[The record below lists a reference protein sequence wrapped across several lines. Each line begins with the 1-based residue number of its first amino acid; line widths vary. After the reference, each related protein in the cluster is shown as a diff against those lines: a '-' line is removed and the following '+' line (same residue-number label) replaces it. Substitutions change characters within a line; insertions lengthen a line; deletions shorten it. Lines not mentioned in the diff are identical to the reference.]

1 MVDVDT
7 FFWWSDEQ
15 KEFAKK
21 VSQFVE
27 DNLEEAE
34 LYFWKQK
41 FPHSIVKKVAKEGFF
56 GPGVPKKYGGLEL
69 GATGGCIAAEQLGRL
84 YAVGHVFTVSMLAG
98 LEQILRFGTEEQ
110 KEAWLPSVADGSEIG
125 AVCISEPF
133 AGSDAANVMTT
144 ATKDGDEWVLNGKKR
159 MITAAGVADRYFTYA
174 KTSDDPEDRKQ
185 YAHITSFVVKKGTP
199 GFSLEKINP
208 LMGFD
213 NAPNGY
219 LDFDNVR
226 IPDFNRVGEVGKG
239 WAVMMAGL
247 NFERLIGAAV
257 FGGTFSDLVELAF
270 YYTKRRVQFGKTT
283 NRFPGIQNEIADIIA
298 KAKVSRLFT
307 YNCAKLLDDGK
318 EPMVEASIAKMI
330 NTQYAREIGTQIIQ
344 ILGGDGLTK
353 FYPAERLLKEGKT
366 GEIVAGTTEVQKM
379 IIYRF
384 SAMLPRYNKAFRLRW
399 NDEVNAPIAS
409 KKDSQFKGLELNNE
423 NVLKVIAHDY
433 KVNPG
438 LYMTPDDVRE
448 DIGGSRSALRKVLDS
463 LIERKLIAVHRDRQ
477 GKIALIK
484 ANYEGLQKA
493 FPKEYYKWFPE
504 WYDEADK
511 F

>member
-1 MVDVDT
+1 MSES
-7 FFWWSDEQ
+7 FWWWTDEQ
-15 KEFAKK
+15 KEFNED
-21 VSQFVE
+21 VHQFVE
-27 DNLEEAE
+27 DNFEEAE
-34 LYFWKQK
+34 LWFWKNK
-41 FPHSIVKKVAKEGFF
+41 FPWPLVKKVAEKGYF
-56 GPGVPKKYGGLEL
+56 GAGIPKQYGGLEL
-69 GATGGCIAAEQLGRL
+69 GATGSCIVAENLGRL

-98 LEQILRFGTEEQ
+98 LEQLLRFGTEDQRE
-110 KEAWLPSVADGSEIG
+110 KWLPKCAAGNELG
-125 AVCISEPF
+125 AVCITEPF

-144 ATKDGDEWVLNGKKR
+144 AVKEGDEWVLNGKKR
-159 MITAAGVADRYFTYA
+159 FITGAGVSQRYFIYA
-174 KTSDDPEDRKQ
+174 KTSDEASDRKQ
-185 YAHITSFVVKKGTP
+185 YNHVTAFLVERGAP
-199 GFSLEKINP
+199 GFSLERINP
-208 LMGFD
+208 LIGFS
-213 NAPNGY
+213 NVPNGY
-219 LDFDNVR
+219 IDFDHVR
-226 IPDFNRVGEVGKG
+226 IPDENRVGAVGSG
-239 WAVMMAGL
+239 WNVMMAGL

-257 FGGTFSDLVELAF
+257 FGGTFSDIINLAF
-270 YYTKRRVQFGKTT
+270 HYTKRRVQFGKTT

-298 KAKVSRLFT
+298 KEKISRLFN
-307 YNCAKLLDDGK
+307 YHCAKLLDDGK
-318 EPMVEASIAKMI
+318 EPMIEASIAKMI

-384 SAMLPRYNKAFRLRW
+384 SAMLPKYNQAFRMRW
-399 NDEVNAPIAS
+399 NDEVNSPIS
-409 KKDSQFKGLELNNE
+409 STKDSKFKGLELNNE

-448 DIGGSRSALRKVLDS
+448 DIGGSRSAIRKILDS
-463 LIERKLIAVHRDRQ
+463 LIEQKLIAVHRDRQ
-477 GKIALIK
+477 GKIALVK

-493 FPKEYYKWFPE
+493 FPKEYYQWFPK